1 MTTSGTGSREDG
13 AKNLVHCKLS
23 SAELGT
29 FTSDT
34 PLVSAC
40 AKVYAQSQ
48 PTKPTAT
55 IRIRGKGMK
64 GKDGTI
70 RS

>member
-1 MTTSGTGSREDG
+1 MTTSGAGSGEDG
-13 AKNLVHCKLS
+13 EKNLVHCKLS
-23 SAELGT
+23 SDELGT

-55 IRIRGKGMK
+55 IRIRAKGMR
-64 GKDGTI
+64 GKEGII